1 MTVSTTRMRRV
12 LAAGAVLALGASVLA
27 GCSADGKETVRFAFS
42 KREAFEIVREMV
54 STYNAQSDDV
64 RVILDTSGVDTTSAG
79 FVRGNPPDISLANY
93 NMETSRFV
101 ERCALTDL
109 SDTEAAQTIREDLSV
124 LMDQYGSC
132 EDRTSALPYSIMASS
147 VVYNM
152 DIFEEVGVEV
162 PTTWDELIEVCETL
176 ADADVTPFYGTFKDP
191 WTIGQGWYDYAVGGS
206 IDVVGFYEAL
216 DEEGTEV
223 GPDSEVSFEK
233 DHLEPVERMM
243 ELASTYTNP
252 DAGSIGYN
260 DGNTAFVNG
269 DAAMYLQ
276 GPWAISELLRAEDPP
291 RIGTFP
297 LPMTDDPD
305 DLKVRVNVDLAAW
318 IPVDSRH
325 QEAAR
330 DFLEFLFLPE
340 NIEAYNES
348 QLGFT
353 PTEDA
358 PPPSQPEV
366 EGMVPFYEDGRYY
379 QGPSVLVPQTI
390 PFFNYT
396 QAIALGDDPAQV
408 LRTIDA
414 DWARLAFRQ

>member
-1 MTVSTTRMRRV
+1 M
-12 LAAGAVLALGASVLA
+12 LILGAALLA
-27 GCSADGKETVRFAFS
+27 GCSSDGRETVRFAFS
-42 KREAFEIVREMV
+42 KREAFDIVREMV
-54 STYNAQSDDV
+54 STFNAQSDDV
-64 RVILDTSGVDTTSAG
+64 RVILDTSGVDATSAG
-79 FVRGNPPDISLANY
+79 FVRGNPPDIALANY

-109 SDTEAAQTIREDLSV
+109 SDTDAAATIREDLEV
-124 LMDQYGSC
+124 LMDQYGEC
-132 EDRTSALPYSIMASS
+132 DGRTSALPYSIMASS
-147 VVYNM
+147 VVYNV
-152 DIFEEVGVEV
+152 DLFEQAGVEV
-162 PTTWDELIEVCETL
+162 PTTWEELIAVCDQL
-176 ADADVTPFYGTFKDP
+176 MDAGITPFFGTFKDP
-191 WTIGQGWYDYAVGGS
+191 WTVGQGWYDYAVGGS
-206 IDVVGFYEAL
+206 IDVLDFYERIE
-216 DEEGTEV
+216 EEGAEL
-223 GPDSEVSFEK
+223 GPESEVSFEK
-233 DHLEPVERMM
+233 VHLEPVERMI
-243 ELASTYTNP
+243 ELAADYANP

-269 DAAMYLQ
+269 EAAMYLQ
-276 GPWAISELLRAEDPP
+276 GPWAISEILRAEEAP

-297 LPMTDDPD
+297 LPMTDDPA

-330 DFLEFLFLPE
+330 EFLEFLYLPE
-340 NIEAYNES
+340 NIQAYNES

-353 PTEDA
+353 PTVDA

-366 EGMVPFYEDGRYY
+366 EGMVAFYDAGQVY

-396 QAIALGDDPAQV
+396 QAMVLGSAPARN

-414 DWARLAFRQ
+414 DWARLAYRQ